1 MFRIMVEEYENDED
15 ECVICLEPL
24 DEERGTVK
32 LSDKFGCDCKQKVHQ
47 DCLTIWI
54 IRKARSMR
62 RNASSCIMCR
72 QEVEMGRINRSDLN
86 EYVLSNIIVDSDD
99 IVVNENVVEINR
111 RREPYTLKD
120 VVRMLIGGSIMF
132 SIIAVAAMALLGVFR
147 K

>member
-1 MFRIMVEEYENDED
+1 MFRRMVEVYESDED
-15 ECVICLEPL
+15 ECVICLERL

-54 IRKARSMR
+54 IRKAKNMR
-62 RNASSCIMCR
+62 RNAGSCIMCR
-72 QEVEMGRINRSDLN
+72 QEVEMGSIKRSDLN
-86 EYVLSNIIVDSDD
+86 NYVLSNIVVDSDD
-99 IVVNENVVEINR
+99 IVVDNVVQRNM
-111 RREPYTLKD
+111 RREPYTLRD

-132 SIIAVAAMALLGVFR
+132 GLIAVAAMALLGVFR